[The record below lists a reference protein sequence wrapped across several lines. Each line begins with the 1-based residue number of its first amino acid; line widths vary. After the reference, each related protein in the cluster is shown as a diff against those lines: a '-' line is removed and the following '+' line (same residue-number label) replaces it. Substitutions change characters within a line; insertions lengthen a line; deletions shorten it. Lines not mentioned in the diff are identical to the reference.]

1 VVLYN
6 QPAPGMPDFSGN
18 EDSRWFALRVR
29 SNFERT
35 VSTILQN
42 KGYEE
47 FLPTYRCQRRW
58 TDRIKTEDLPLFPG
72 YVFCRLDQARRLPVL
87 STSGVLHIVG
97 IGKAPVAVEPAELE
111 AVWRIVHSDL
121 LSNPWP
127 HLEAGQMVVIEAGP
141 LAGIEG
147 ILIESK
153 NQTKLVVSVTLLRR
167 SVAVEI
173 EKRNVRPVG
182 GVERLIGQT
191 IEKAVA
197 DPLVRKGASSV
208 PWKPDTAATGGR

>member
-1 VVLYN
+1 MDRN
-6 QPAPGMPDFSGN
+6 QYSWHALKVRARFENIVTAKLTSQGLCAFFPPYVAAQRDGR
-18 EDSRWFALRVR
+18 SR
-29 SNFERT
+29 SIE
-35 VSTILQN
+35 
-42 KGYEE
+42 
-47 FLPTYRCQRRW
+47 
-58 TDRIKTEDLPLFPG
+58 LPLFPG